1 MIPSGL
7 AERLF
12 SVLFDDYD
20 LLTVDGTTM
29 AIPKDG
35 SIPVFTG
42 STLSEI
48 TLQIA
53 SYRGTTTDGPFA
65 ADVKRGPC
73 RS

>member
-1 MIPSGL
+1 MGTAGHVIPSGL

-20 LLTVDGTTM
+20 LLTIDGTTM

-48 TLQIA
+48 ALQIA
-53 SYRGTTTDGPFA
+53 SYREG
-65 ADVKRGPC
+65 R
-73 RS
+73 

>member
-1 MIPSGL
+1 MIPSRL

-48 TLQIA
+48 ALQIA
-53 SYRGTTTDGPFA
+53 SYREG
-65 ADVKRGPC
+65 R
-73 RS
+73 

>member
-1 MIPSGL
+1 VIPVNL

-12 SVLFDDYD
+12 TKLFDAYD
-20 LLTVDGTTM
+20 LLTVDGTTL

-48 TLQIA
+48 AMQIA
-53 SYRGTTTDGPFA
+53 SYRETG
-65 ADVKRGPC
+65 R
-73 RS
+73 